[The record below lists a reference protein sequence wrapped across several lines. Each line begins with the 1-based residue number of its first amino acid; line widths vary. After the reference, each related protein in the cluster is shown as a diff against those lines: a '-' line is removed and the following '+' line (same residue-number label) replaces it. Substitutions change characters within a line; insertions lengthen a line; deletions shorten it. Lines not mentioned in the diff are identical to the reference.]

1 MSVKIRLMKFGKKD
15 QPKYRLVVIDE
26 GKKRS
31 GRYIEKIGFYDP
43 IPNPHLLRY
52 DKEKLTAWLKK
63 GAQLSKGLQK
73 LLKRKIKNG

>member
-15 QPKYRLVVIDE
+15 HPKYRLVVIDE

-43 IPNPHLLRY
+43 IPNPYLLRY
-52 DKEKLTAWLKK
+52 DKEKLTAWLEK